1 MNKPTDFHWRVVT
14 PRTREWLPLVLLLT
28 AGFSLGIWLLPK
40 TGFAPRTRTVC
51 KNNLKQIGLAL
62 HNYYD
67 QYFCFPPAY
76 VLGPGGKPWHSWR
89 VLILPFLEEAELAKA
104 YRFDEPWNG
113 PNNSQLL
120 ERCPEVFRCPS
131 AKGKIPPTTT
141 NYVAVVGTET
151 VWPGASPVS
160 IGEITDG
167 TSNTVLVVEVRDAGI
182 AWLAPDDLSLEEAL
196 VNRFNLAG
204 RRPSSYHE
212 GGLNALMGDGTV
224 RFIKLDLNRE
234 IWQALLT
241 RNGGEEVG
249 DF

>member
-1 MNKPTDFHWRVVT
+1 MDNPPDFHWKVVS

-28 AGFSLGIWLLPK
+28 FGLSLGMWMLPN
-40 TGFAPRTRTVC
+40 TGDPSRTRTVC
-51 KNNLKQIGLAL
+51 KNNLKRIGLAL
-62 HNYYD
+62 HNYHDNYHS
-67 QYFCFPPAY
+67 FPPAY
-76 VLGPGGKPWHSWR
+76 VLGPDGKPWHSWR
-89 VLILPFLEEAELAKA
+89 VLVLPFLEETDLAKA

-120 ERCPEVFRCPS
+120 KRCPEVFRCHS
-131 AKGKIPPTTT
+131 AKGKVPPTTT

-182 AWLAPDDLSLEEAL
+182 PWLAPYDLSFEEASAGPS
-196 VNRFNLAG
+196 NSAG
-204 RRPSSYHE
+204 RRPSSFHE
-212 GGLNALMGDGTV
+212 HGGNVLMCDGTV
-224 RFIKLDLNRE
+224 RYIQLDINRE
-234 IWQALLT
+234 TLRALFT
-241 RNGGEEVG
+241 RDGGEEIP